1 MALIR
6 RAEARAAVRHRAF
19 LVRACESKG
28 PRIGVAKNSYI
39 YSSTLHYNSLPSSI
53 RNTCTHSFDLSRV
66 NFPFFEQQPYQS
78 HSLARDQDS
87 RNILDEHTQP
97 QNPSQHR
104 QWPQSSRQNGALL
117 RR

>member
-66 NFPFFEQQPYQS
+66 NFLFFEQQPY
-78 HSLARDQDS
+78 
-87 RNILDEHTQP
+87 
-97 QNPSQHR
+97 
-104 QWPQSSRQNGALL
+104 
-117 RR
+117 